1 MQNIIIDKC
10 KEVSERTDASFALE
24 KGEFLMSS
32 EFKVHTI
39 KEEVVIEANHNPSG
53 TVKYHVCYGDVDWE
67 RSGTNLRPAVFILMS
82 YNGRK
87 SYTTPAHLT
96 LDSEGMT
103 DFEKV
108 YEALTYLRIKYLV
121 KKKYEV
127 EVHPAAVTMK

>member
-1 MQNIIIDKC
+1 
-10 KEVSERTDASFALE
+10 
-24 KGEFLMSS
+24 MSS

-39 KEEVVIEANHNPSG
+39 KEEVVIEANHNPNG

-108 YEALTYLRIKYLV
+108 YEALTYLRMKYLV
-121 KKKYEV
+121 NKKYEV
-127 EVHPAAVTMK
+127 EIHSAAVTMK